1 MDLKL
6 EGKTAIVTGASKGMG
21 LATVRA
27 LMGEGVT
34 VVGASRTVTPE
45 LAETGA
51 YTVTADL
58 SAPDAP
64 SRVVSE
70 ALARLGGT
78 LDVLVNNVGGGDSG
92 PFGAGFLDVDEALWQ
107 STFEL
112 NLFAAV
118 RTTRA
123 ALPALLQARGAIINV
138 SSDSAR
144 RPATAPLAY
153 GAAKAAL
160 NAFGKGISEEFGP
173 QGVRVTTISPSA
185 TRTALWDGEQSFGAD
200 LAAAMGVSQGQMIEA
215 MPAQMGMLTGRLI
228 DPEEIANAIVYLA
241 SPLASSVH
249 GANWV
254 IDAGVSKTV

>member
-1 MDLKL
+1 MNLEL

-27 LMGEGVT
+27 LTGEGVT

-58 SAPDAP
+58 SASDAP

-70 ALARLGGT
+70 ALVRLGGT

-92 PFGAGFLDVDEALWQ
+92 PPGAGFLDVDEASWQ

-118 RTTRA
+118 RMTRA

-138 SSDSAR
+138 SSDAAH

-173 QGVRVTTISPSA
+173 QGVRVNTISPGA
-185 TRTALWDGEQSFGAD
+185 TRTSLWEGEQSFGAD
-200 LAAAMGVSQGQMIEA
+200 VAAAMGVSQGQMIEA

-228 DPEEIANAIVYLA
+228 QPEEIADAIVYLA

-254 IDAGVSKTV
+254 IDAGVSRTV

>member
-1 MDLKL
+1 MDLAL
-6 EGKTAIVTGASKGMG
+6 RGKTAIVTGASKGMG

-27 LMGEGVT
+27 LIGEGVT

-45 LAETGA
+45 LAATGA

-70 ALARLGGT
+70 ALARLGA

-92 PFGAGFLDVDEALWQ
+92 PPGAGFLDADETVWQ
-107 STFEL
+107 SIFEL

-123 ALPALLQARGAIINV
+123 ALPALLQARGTIINV
-138 SSDSAR
+138 SSNAAR
-144 RPATAPLAY
+144 SPATAPLPY

-173 QGVRVTTISPSA
+173 QGVRVNTVTPAA

-200 LAAAMGVSQGQMIEA
+200 LAAAMGMSQEQMIEA
-215 MPAQMGMLTGRLI
+215 MPAQMGMLTGRFI
-228 DPEEIANAIVYLA
+228 EPEEIANAIVYLA

-249 GANWV
+249 GTNWV

>member
-1 MDLKL
+1 MNLKL
-6 EGKTAIVTGASKGMG
+6 EGKSAIVTGASKGMG

-27 LMGEGVT
+27 LMDEGVT

-45 LAETGA
+45 LAGTGA

-58 SAPDAP
+58 SASDAP

-70 ALARLGGT
+70 ALVRLGGN

-92 PFGAGFLDVDEALWQ
+92 PPGAGFLDVDEASWQ
-107 STFEL
+107 NTFEL

-118 RTTRA
+118 RATRA
-123 ALPALLQARGAIINV
+123 ALPALLRARGAIVNV
-138 SSDSAR
+138 SSDAAR

-173 QGVRVTTISPSA
+173 RGVRVNTISPSA
-185 TRTALWDGEQSFGAD
+185 TRTALWEGEQSFGAGV
-200 LAAAMGVSQGQMIEA
+200 AAAMGVSQEQMIEA
-215 MPAQMGMLTGRLI
+215 MPAQMGMLTGRFI
-228 DPEEIANAIVYLA
+228 EPEEIANAIVYLA

-254 IDAGVSKTV
+254 IDAGVSKTA

>member
-1 MDLKL
+1 MNLKL
-6 EGKTAIVTGASKGMG
+6 KGKTAIVTGASKGMG

-27 LMGEGVT
+27 LIREGVT

-45 LAETGA
+45 LAATGA

-70 ALARLGGT
+70 ALARLGT

-92 PFGAGFLDVDEALWQ
+92 PPGAGFLDVDEALWQ

-138 SSDSAR
+138 SSDDAR
-144 RPATAPLAY
+144 HPATAPLPY

-160 NAFGKGISEEFGP
+160 NAFSKGISEEFGP
-173 QGVRVTTISPSA
+173 QGVRVNTVTPAA
-185 TRTALWDGEQSFGAD
+185 TRTALWEGEQSFGAD
-200 LAAAMGVSQGQMIEA
+200 LAAAMDMSQKQVIEA
-215 MPAQMGMLTGRLI
+215 MPTQMGMLTRRLI
-228 DPEEIANAIVYLA
+228 EPEEIADAIVYLA

>member
-1 MDLKL
+1 MNLKL
-6 EGKTAIVTGASKGMG
+6 KGKTAIVTGASKGMG

-27 LMGEGVT
+27 LIREGVT

-45 LAETGA
+45 LAATGA

-70 ALARLGGT
+70 ALARLGT

-92 PFGAGFLDVDEALWQ
+92 PPGAGFLDVDEALWQ

-138 SSDSAR
+138 SSDAAR
-144 RPATAPLAY
+144 HPATAPLPY

-173 QGVRVTTISPSA
+173 QGVRVNTVTPAA
-185 TRTALWDGEQSFGAD
+185 TRTALWEGEQSFGAD
-200 LAAAMGVSQGQMIEA
+200 LAAAMDMSQKQVIEA
-215 MPAQMGMLTGRLI
+215 MPTQMGMLIRRFI
-228 DPEEIANAIVYLA
+228 EPEEIADAIVYLA